1 MKTNRTTKGEEV
13 LKLMRKIDKYSK
25 SSIELVAYTQI
36 LKQQK
41 QLNGNNHHISIN
53 INTEC

>member
-41 QLNGNNHHISIN
+41 QLNGKNHHISIN